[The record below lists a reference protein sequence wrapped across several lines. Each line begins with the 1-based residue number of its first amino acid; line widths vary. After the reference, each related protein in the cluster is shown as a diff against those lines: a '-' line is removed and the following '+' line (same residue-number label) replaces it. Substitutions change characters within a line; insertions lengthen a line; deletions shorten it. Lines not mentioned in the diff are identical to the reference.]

1 MAEDIVCVSP
11 NGGDSYRASRPAT
24 RLAVATTDGAFL
36 LEKMQSAW
44 RVTRQALQ
52 GVHLGALL
60 HDCAS
65 QTLFAGAHTGGCYA
79 SLDLGQ
85 SWESRAKG
93 LGQANIFTLAAR
105 TRNGRTLLY
114 AGTEPAHLFISLDL
128 GRNWEELS
136 GLEQVP
142 GRDRWW
148 FP

>member
-11 NGGDSYRASRPAT
+11 NGADSYRASRPAT

-65 QTLFAGAHTGGCYA
+65 QTLFAGAHTGGGYA
-79 SLDLGQ
+79 SPDLRPSLGV
-85 SWESRAKG
+85 RAKG
-93 LGQANIFTLAAR
+93 LGHAQIF
-105 TRNGRTLLY
+105 
-114 AGTEPAHLFISLDL
+114 P
-128 GRNWEELS
+128 
-136 GLEQVP
+136 P
-142 GRDRWW
+142 
-148 FP
+148 